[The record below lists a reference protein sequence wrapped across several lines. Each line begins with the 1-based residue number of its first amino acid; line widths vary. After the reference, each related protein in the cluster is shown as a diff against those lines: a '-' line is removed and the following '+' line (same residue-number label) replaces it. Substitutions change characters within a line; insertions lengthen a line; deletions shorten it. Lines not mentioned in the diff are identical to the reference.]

1 MLSHKNEELVDDNDE
16 TNPEYHH
23 LVITQDLSYLKIDDT
38 KFWLDISSFRLYS
51 AIKSKYHQN
60 VCVLFVK

>member
-38 KFWLDISSFRLYS
+38 ISG
-51 AIKSKYHQN
+51 
-60 VCVLFVK
+60 